1 MISTLQL
8 GKLRHGDTAGEAGP
22 ELMGFTTLHPQK
34 AVHPHLQYFSMQHAV
49 PNSLLVAFAS
59 LG

>member
-1 MISTLQL
+1 MIFTLQL
-8 GKLRHGDTAGEAGP
+8 GKLRHGDTAGEAGL
-22 ELMGFTTLHPQK
+22 ELMGFTLHPQN

-49 PNSLLVAFAS
+49 PNSLIVAFAS